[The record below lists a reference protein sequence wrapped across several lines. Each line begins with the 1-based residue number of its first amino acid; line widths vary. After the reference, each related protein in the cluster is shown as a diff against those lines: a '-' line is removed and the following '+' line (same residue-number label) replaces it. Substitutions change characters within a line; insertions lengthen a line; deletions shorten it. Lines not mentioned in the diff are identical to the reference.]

1 MSNESFKNE
10 NNSVSSADR
19 MGNFFKKRKD
29 LLTKRDSDAVKSL
42 NDRGTQVNPYANS
55 LIKKQKTTIIA
66 VR

>member
-1 MSNESFKNE
+1 
-10 NNSVSSADR
+10 

-55 LIKKQKTTIIA
+55 LEKKTKATTIAI
-66 VR
+66 R